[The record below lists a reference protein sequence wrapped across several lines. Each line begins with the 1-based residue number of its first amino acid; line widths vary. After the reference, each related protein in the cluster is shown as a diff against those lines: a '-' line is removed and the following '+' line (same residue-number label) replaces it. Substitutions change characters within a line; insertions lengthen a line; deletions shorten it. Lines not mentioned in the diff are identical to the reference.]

1 MMESDGQSVVV
12 NGAPGVVNMD
22 GGYMGSD
29 CDCGDGSG
37 YGGYGCQPGRRFG
50 LQARNMHHNFR
61 GPHGPAVPQTTYP
74 YYTLRG
80 PRDFLADNP
89 PSLGP

>member
-1 MMESDGQSVVV
+1 MESDSPSVVV
-12 NGAPGVVNMD
+12 NGAPGVVSTD
-22 GGYMGSD
+22 GGYYGSGGE
-29 CDCGDGSG
+29 CIDGSCYG
-37 YGGYGCQPGRRFG
+37 GGYGPQLGRRCG

-61 GPHGPAVPQTTYP
+61 GPHGPPVPQITYP